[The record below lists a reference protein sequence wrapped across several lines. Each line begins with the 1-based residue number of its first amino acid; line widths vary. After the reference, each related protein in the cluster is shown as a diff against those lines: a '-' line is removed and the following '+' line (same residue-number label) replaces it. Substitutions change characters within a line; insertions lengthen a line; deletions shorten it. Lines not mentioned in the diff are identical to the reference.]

1 MITRSIAAI
10 GMALATL
17 ASASCGTTAL
27 PPDPGLTPVLLVHGL
42 WDDHRV
48 WRDVEAS
55 LARAGYPA
63 THVLA
68 VDLRPNDG
76 ATVTAAAQLAVAA
89 ESLLARAGRA
99 AAAAGAPRPSR
110 LDLVAHS
117 MGALS
122 GRLHARRHPEQVRRL
137 VSLAGAN
144 HGSARF
150 CPPEGGP
157 GPRELCPPFA
167 ESDSAS
173 AIQVLLNGTPAS
185 PVDETPFGVG
195 GDRRAAV
202 AVPPDRDRRI
212 VYLALQVAGDAWI
225 VPDSSSTLDG
235 TGGVVVALDGL
246 RGVHEPRPG
255 LIVLEGTGHD
265 ELLRD
270 RRLLT
275 LLPRLLQAPERP

>member
-10 GMALATL
+10 GAALATV
-17 ASASCGTTAL
+17 ASAACGTPAL
-27 PPDPGLTPVLLVHGL
+27 PPQPGLTPVLLVHGL
-42 WDDHRV
+42 WDDHRA
-48 WRDVEAS
+48 WRDVVAS
-55 LARAGYPA
+55 LSRAGYPA

-76 ATVTAAAQLAVAA
+76 ATDMAAAQLAIAA

-99 AAAAGAPRPSR
+99 AVAAGLPRPSR

-137 VSLAGAN
+137 ISLAGAN

-157 GPRELCPPFA
+157 GPRELCPAYA

-173 AIQVLLNGTPAS
+173 AIQVLLNGTPAA
-185 PVDETPFGVG
+185 PVDETPYGVG
-195 GDRRAAV
+195 LDRRTAAT
-202 AVPPDRDRRI
+202 VPPDRNRRI
-212 VYLALQVAGDAWI
+212 VYLALQVAGDEWI
-225 VPDSSSTLDG
+225 VPDSSSALDG
-235 TGGVVVALDGL
+235 TSGVGVTLDGL
-246 RGVHEPRPG
+246 RGVRESRPG
-255 LIVLEGTGHD
+255 MIVLEGTGHD
-265 ELLRD
+265 RLLHD
-270 RRLLT
+270 RRLLI
-275 LLPRLLQAPERP
+275 LLPQLLQAPERP